1 MCDKHPRGQKR
12 QQDSA
17 GGAEKQKS
25 AGGASQPASKEQRQ
39 VLDAAP
45 EDKQEKRVARN
56 NMAYTKDAFLAF
68 YWSREYAEQEWDCAG
83 RMGAVHLRRPC
94 RFLSVV
100 KPATLLSSPF
110 ISLPLYL
117 CNQLLGDVPQLAVE
131 LGC

>member
-45 EDKQEKRVARN
+45 ETNKRNEWPETIWLTRKMLSWHSTGPE
-56 NMAYTKDAFLAF
+56 NMLNRSGTVLD
-68 YWSREYAEQEWDCAG
+68 EWE
-83 RMGAVHLRRPC
+83 
-94 RFLSVV
+94 
-100 KPATLLSSPF
+100 PF
-110 ISLPLYL
+110 NS
-117 CNQLLGDVPQLAVE
+117 GDLVDS
-131 LGC
+131 